1 MVTGHEDRGSRD
13 GREETVKCVCARA
26 GACVRVHACVR
37 VCVCVCVCVCVYRR
51 AGRHFERTGVTG
63 SDRDGEDSFVRRQ
76 TWSSVK

>member
-1 MVTGHEDRGSRD
+1 M
-13 GREETVKCVCARA
+13 EEKRLSNV
-26 GACVRVHACVR
+26 CVRERVR
-37 VCVCVCVCVCVYRR
+37 VCGYMLVYARVCVCVCVYRR